1 MEMYVEQGRNLP
13 SCTSTTY
20 HIEDFTR
27 QWGRREIL
35 FPLEARHQL
44 LENKQCRQSSNT
56 PAICC
61 HVSNCRTLSQGQVWA
76 IVTHRGTGASVLSD
90 WLGFR

>member
-1 MEMYVEQGRNLP
+1 MDVEQERNFP
-13 SCTSTTY
+13 PCTSTTY
-20 HIEDFTR
+20 HIEYFTR

-44 LENKQCRQSSNT
+44 LENKQCRQPSNAS
-56 PAICC
+56 AICC
-61 HVSNCRTLSQGQVWA
+61 HVRNRRTLSQEQIWV

-90 WLGFR
+90 WLGFP